1 LSKSLENRRTGSSF
15 LEQVRSKIIEA
26 YTPER
31 IEKKV
36 SEMWDAKDV
45 RSDKNGEKYETPNW
59 KAQDAALKTVLQIQG
74 MEMGEEKQQRV
85 APTKITVIVN
95 GNTAVVKD
103 EKVIEAVVVKEEKP
117 NV

>member
-1 LSKSLENRRTGSSF
+1 MSKSLENRRTGSSF

-36 SEMWDAKDV
+36 SEMWDAKDTK
-45 RSDKNGEKYETPNW
+45 STKDGTLYETPNY
-59 KAQDAALKTVLQIQG
+59 KAQEFAMKTVLQIQG
-74 MEMGEEKQQRV
+74 LEMGEEKQQRA
-85 APTKITVIVN
+85 APTKIIVIVN

-103 EKVIEAVVVKEEKP
+103 EKVLEAVVVEEKP